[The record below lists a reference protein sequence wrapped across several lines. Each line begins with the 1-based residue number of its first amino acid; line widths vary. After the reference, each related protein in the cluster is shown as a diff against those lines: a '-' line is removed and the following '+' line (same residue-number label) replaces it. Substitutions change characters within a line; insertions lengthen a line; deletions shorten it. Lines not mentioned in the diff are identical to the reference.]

1 MRAVVWTR
9 RGPPE
14 VLEVQDWGDPHPG
27 EREILI
33 QVAAAAVGFSDLL
46 ARVGLYPHA
55 PDPPAVLGYEVAG
68 TVAAVGAGIDDFA
81 AGERVLAFVR
91 SGGYA
96 EQALAQADDVLRLP
110 ERMSFEEGA
119 AIPLAFATA
128 YGALFRYGACIRG
141 ERVLIQGAAGG
152 VGTAATILA
161 RAHGLEIWGT
171 ASPTKL
177 GAIGE
182 LGVEHPIDH
191 TREGWQRK
199 LPAMDLVMD
208 AIGGKSFK
216 RSYKLLR
223 AGGRLVC
230 YGASDV
236 STGERRNLLTAI
248 RTLARTPRFGPMKQM
263 RDSRAV
269 IGLDT
274 IAIWDDKG
282 SLGELIQPLKP
293 LLESPEI
300 SPAVAETLTFYEAP
314 RAHRMLIAHS
324 NIGKVIL
331 RP

>member
-1 MRAVVWTR
+1 VRAVVCTR

-14 VLEVQDWGDPHPG
+14 VLEVQDREDLSPG
-27 EREILI
+27 ERQILI
-33 QVAAAAVGFSDLL
+33 AVEAAAVGFSDLL

-68 TVAAVGAGIDDFA
+68 TVAELGTGIDDFA
-81 AGERVLAFVR
+81 AGDRVLAFVR

-96 EQALAQADDVLRLP
+96 EQAVAQAEDVLRLP
-110 ERMSFEEGA
+110 EGMSFEEGA

-128 YGALFRYGACIRG
+128 HGALFRYGACIRG

-152 VGTAATILA
+152 IGTAATILA
-161 RAHGLEIWGT
+161 RARGLEIWGT
-171 ASPTKL
+171 ASPRKHD
-177 GAIGE
+177 AIRN
-182 LGVEHPIDH
+182 LGVGHPIDH
-191 TREGWQRK
+191 TRQGWEGK
-199 LPAMDLVMD
+199 LPPMDLVMD

-216 RSYKLLR
+216 RSYNLLR

-236 STGERRNLLTAI
+236 STGERRNFLTAI
-248 RTLARTPRFGPMKQM
+248 RTVARTPRFSPMKQM
-263 RDSRAV
+263 RDSRTV

-293 LLESPEI
+293 LLEGAGI
-300 SPAVAETLTFYEAP
+300 SPVVADTITFDEAP
-314 RAHRMLIAHS
+314 KAHRMLSARS